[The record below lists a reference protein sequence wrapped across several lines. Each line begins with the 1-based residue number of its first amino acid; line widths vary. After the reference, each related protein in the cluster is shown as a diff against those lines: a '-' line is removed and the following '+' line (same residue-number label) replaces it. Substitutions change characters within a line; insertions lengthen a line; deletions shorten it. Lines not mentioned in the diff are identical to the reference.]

1 MDQSQE
7 RISSSL
13 LLFLKDKVAGRNK
26 KKGMHGKA
34 RAVENFLRE

>member
-7 RISSSL
+7 RISSPL